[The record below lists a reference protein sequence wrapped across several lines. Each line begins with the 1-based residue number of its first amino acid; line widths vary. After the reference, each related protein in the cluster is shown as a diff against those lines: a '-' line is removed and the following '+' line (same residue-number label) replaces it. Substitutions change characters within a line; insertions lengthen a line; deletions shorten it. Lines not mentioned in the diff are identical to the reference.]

1 MLLEHAEGTQQ
12 LQALQDFTRRLR
24 EEQETAYQ
32 QSLKEDQERERQ
44 RSEQRAQQEAAER
57 AAMEEAARTK
67 CASPHNLKT
76 AGYQASHSLHYFP
89 ARCCTEMVA
98 RSDALLLR
106 VPMSAGQHRTQR
118 RRRLLTGQPCWH
130 RGDCPTVPLLRQSLQ
145 QGAQAARPSVCGCP
159 MDLHTCA
166 ISSQQPLCRFAPK
179 TGWTFCNLLEL
190 SILSATDATT

>member
-1 MLLEHAEGTQQ
+1 M
-12 LQALQDFTRRLR
+12 QDFTRRLR

-44 RSEQRAQQEAAER
+44 RSKQRAQQEAAER
-57 AAMEEAARTK
+57 AAVEEAAQIK
-67 CASPHNLKT
+67 CVSRHNPYIP
-76 AGYQASHSLHYFP
+76 GFQALHVLHYSP
-89 ARCCTEMVA
+89 ARCCTVMVA
-98 RSDALLLR
+98 RPDTLLLR

-145 QGAQAARPSVCGCP
+145 QGAQAARPSVYACP

-179 TGWTFCNLLEL
+179 TGWTFCNVLEL
-190 SILSATDATT
+190 SILSATATT